1 MNNKIIASNRFSST
15 VRKIYDALVSIFN
28 YNPAVTIKD
37 QIRKRYP
44 DLQEQEVD
52 RLTEAEVQRFYT
64 EYYPH
69 LHIPPM

>member
-1 MNNKIIASNRFSST
+1 MNNKTIASKRFFST
-15 VRKIYDALVSIFN
+15 VQKIYDALVSVFN
-28 YNPAVTIKD
+28 YNPAVTIKE

-44 DLQEQEVD
+44 NLQEQEVD
-52 RLTEAEVQRFYT
+52 RLAEAEVQRFYT